1 VPLRIAMVIQIVYL
15 VRTKI
20 QTTLKLAA
28 LLAEYLYR
36 QKKLDLSGIGTFL
49 IDSSARTHSDTQHP
63 SEGISFEHNAAV
75 KDDDGLIGFISTE
88 TGKMKTL
95 ASSDLA
101 SYIELGIQFL
111 NIGKPLQIE
120 GIGTLVKN
128 KTGALEFTADHV
140 IVGKVK
146 ETGIKE
152 LSATSISDE
161 LLTTYE
167 TLKPK
172 DEKSPRSKKFFLA
185 FLAVATTAVIIWI
198 GYKLNQPSAPI
209 QTVQEM
215 TPAITD
221 TSNNVSFTDTA
232 KTNTVKPPTQKVSN
246 NSYRFVIEVA
256 NKKRGFYR
264 YYMLKKGNI
273 PVQMSTTDSTTFKL
287 YFVLSATAADTARIA
302 DSLTSRYPAINK
314 KKTFA
319 EQ

>member
-1 VPLRIAMVIQIVYL
+1 M
-15 VRTKI
+15 
-20 QTTLKLAA
+20 KLAA
-28 LLAEYLYR
+28 LIADYLYQ
-36 QKKLDLSGIGTFL
+36 QKKLTLAGIGTFS
-49 IDSSARTHSDTQHP
+49 IDPSGRSSDVQHP
-63 SEGISFEHNAAV
+63 SEGISFEHNASV

-88 TGKMKTL
+88 TGKMRTL
-95 ASSDLA
+95 ASSDLS
-101 SYIELGIQFL
+101 SYIELGLQFL

-128 KTGALEFTADHV
+128 KTGELEFTADHV

-172 DEKSPRSKKFFLA
+172 GEKSPTSKKFFLA
-185 FLAVATTAVIIWI
+185 FLAIATIGVIILI
-198 GYKLNQPSAPI
+198 GYKLNQPTLST
-209 QTVQEM
+209 QTSMEM
-215 TPAITD
+215 TSTVTD
-221 TSNNVSFTDTA
+221 TTQNMPVADT
-232 KTNTVKPPTQKVSN
+232 TTVKQPITKTSDGN
-246 NSYRFVIEVA
+246 YKFVIEVA
-256 NKKRGFYR
+256 NKKRAFYR

-287 YFVLSATAADTARIA
+287 YFTLHATSADTARMA
-302 DSLTSRYPAINK
+302 DSLTSVYPALNK
-314 KKTFA
+314 KKAFA